1 MVIAQGDI
9 FWADLGTPRGSGPGC
24 LRPVV
29 VLQNNT
35 FNNTRISTVFIAI
48 LTSNVALAQRPGNV
62 LLRAGE
68 ANLTKPSVVNISQ
81 LFSVDK
87 TDLMDYIGSLSPQRI
102 REVIGGVHL
111 LIDPS

>member
-9 FWADLGTPRGSGPGC
+9 FWADMGTPRGSGPGY

-35 FNNTRISTVFIAI
+35 FNSTRISTVFIAI
-48 LTSNVALAQRPGNV
+48 LTGNISLAQRPGNV
-62 LLRAGE
+62 LLRVHE

-87 TDLMDYIGSLSPQRI
+87 SDLMDRIGSLSPSRI
-102 REVIGGVHL
+102 REIVAGVHL
-111 LIDPS
+111 LIEPG